1 MSEAAL
7 DSVTRQAGGRIVA
20 ALAARFR
27 DLDVAEEAFAEACV
41 QAAEAWPAQGM
52 PRDPAAWLYRVA
64 EHRALDALRKQRT
77 HERLAPEPPNPERSA
92 EDAMIDDAR
101 LIPDERLRLIFV
113 CCHPAVAV
121 EARAALTLRLV
132 CGLSVAEIARA
143 FLVSEPALSQRL
155 LRAKRKIAE
164 AGVPFEVPGPELWT
178 DRLQAVFSTLEV
190 AYAKAHEDAA
200 GTGPRAGYA
209 SEMLELTHVLAQM
222 LPEEPDALALA
233 ALVRYAE
240 ARRPA
245 RLDARGVMVP
255 LSEQDPALW
264 RRPMIAEADAYLER
278 ATALQAPGPR
288 VLQAAVH
295 GIWCTRRN
303 LAEPPPWRQVLALYD
318 ALLAQRDDVIVRLNR
333 AVALA
338 EVAGAEVALS
348 EVDALGGDTL
358 KSFLPYHAV
367 RADLLRRL
375 GRIEEARAAYDA
387 ALALDPPSAER
398 LWLTLRR
405 DSMAERAGEAM
416 KAARKG

>member
-1 MSEAAL
+1 MREAAL
-7 DSVTRQAGGRIVA
+7 ESVARQAGGRIVA

-27 DLDVAEEAFAEACV
+27 DLDIAEEAFAEACV
-41 QAAEAWPAQGM
+41 QAAEAWPSRGM
-52 PRDPAAWLYRVA
+52 PRDPTAWLYRVA
-64 EHRALDALRKQRT
+64 EHRALDALRKRRT
-77 HERLAPEPPNPERSA
+77 RERLTPDPPDPEPTA
-92 EDAMIDDAR
+92 EDAMADDAR

-143 FLVSEPALSQRL
+143 FLVSEPTLSQRL

-164 AGVPFEVPGPELWT
+164 AGVPFEVPGPELWSE
-178 DRLQAVFSTLEV
+178 RLQAVFSTLEV
-190 AYAKAHEDAA
+190 AYSKAHEDAA

-209 SEMLELTHVLAQM
+209 SEMLELTRVLAEM
-222 LPEEPDALALA
+222 LPEEPEALALA

-245 RLDARGVMVP
+245 RLDAQGMMVP

-264 RRPMIAEADAYLER
+264 RRPMIAEADDYLER
-278 ATALQAPGPR
+278 ATALRPPGPR

-295 GIWCTRRN
+295 GVWCTRRS
-303 LAEPPPWRQVLALYD
+303 LVEPPPWREVLALYD
-318 ALLAQRDDVIVRLNR
+318 ALLAQRDDPIVRLNR

-338 EVAGAEVALS
+338 EVMGAEAALS
-348 EVDALGGDTL
+348 EIDALGSDTL
-358 KSFLPYHAV
+358 ESFLPYHAV

-375 GRIEEARAAYDA
+375 GRIGEARAAYDA

-398 LWLTLRR
+398 LWLMSRR
-405 DSMAERAGEAM
+405 GSA
-416 KAARKG
+416 

>member
-1 MSEAAL
+1 MGEATL
-7 DSVTRQAGGRIVA
+7 ESVTRHAGGRIVA

-27 DLDVAEEAFAEACV
+27 DLDIAEDAFAEACV
-41 QAAEAWPAQGM
+41 QAAEAWPTQGM

-77 HERLAPEPPNPERSA
+77 RERLAPNPPDPEPSA
-92 EDAMIDDAR
+92 EDAMVNDAR

-143 FLVSEPALSQRL
+143 FLLSEPALSQRL

-164 AGVPFEVPGPELWT
+164 ARVPFEVPGPELWT
-178 DRLQAVFSTLEV
+178 ERLQAVFSTLEV

-209 SEMLELTHVLAQM
+209 TEMLELTGVLAQM
-222 LPEEPDALALA
+222 LPEEPEALALA
-233 ALVRYAE
+233 AMVRYAE

-245 RLDARGVMVP
+245 RLDTGGVMIP

-278 ATALQAPGPR
+278 ATTLRAPGPR

-295 GIWCTRRN
+295 GVWCTRES
-303 LAEPPPWRQVLALYD
+303 LADPPPWREVLVLYD
-318 ALLAQRDDVIVRLNR
+318 ALLAQRDDPIVRLNR

-338 EVAGAEVALS
+338 EVKGAEAALH
-348 EVDALGGDTL
+348 EVDALSGDTL

-375 GRIEEARAAYDA
+375 GRSGEARAAYDA

-405 DSMAERAGEAM
+405 NAG
-416 KAARKG
+416 

>member
-1 MSEAAL
+1 MREAAL
-7 DSVTRQAGGRIVA
+7 ENVARQAGGRIVA

-27 DLDVAEEAFAEACV
+27 DLDIAEEAFAEACV
-41 QAAEAWPAQGM
+41 QAAEAWPSRGM
-52 PRDPAAWLYRVA
+52 PRDPTAWLYRVA

-77 HERLAPEPPNPERSA
+77 RERLAPDPPDPEPTA
-92 EDAMIDDAR
+92 EDTMADDAR

-143 FLVSEPALSQRL
+143 FLVSEPTLSQRL

-164 AGVPFEVPGPELWT
+164 AGVPFEVPGPELWSE
-178 DRLQAVFSTLEV
+178 RLQAVFSTLEV
-190 AYAKAHEDAA
+190 AYSKAHEDAA

-209 SEMLELTHVLAQM
+209 SEMLELTRVLAEM
-222 LPEEPDALALA
+222 LPEEPEALALA

-245 RLDARGVMVP
+245 RLTAQGVMVP

-264 RRPMIAEADAYLER
+264 RRPMIAEADGYLER
-278 ATALQAPGPR
+278 ATALRPPGPR

-295 GIWCTRRN
+295 GVWCTRRS
-303 LAEPPPWRQVLALYD
+303 LAGPPPWREVLALYD
-318 ALLAQRDDVIVRLNR
+318 ALLAQRDDAVVRLNR

-338 EVAGAEVALS
+338 EVMGAEAALS
-348 EVDALGGDTL
+348 EIDALGSDTL
-358 KSFLPYHAV
+358 RSFLPYHAV

-375 GRIEEARAAYDA
+375 GRIGEARAAYDA

-398 LWLTLRR
+398 LWLVSRR
-405 DSMAERAGEAM
+405 ESA
-416 KAARKG
+416 

>member
-7 DSVTRQAGGRIVA
+7 GTVTRQAGGRIVA

-27 DLDVAEEAFAEACV
+27 DLDIAEEAFAEACV

-77 HERLAPEPPNPERSA
+77 RERLAPDSADPEPSA

-143 FLVSEPALSQRL
+143 FLLSEPALSQRL

-164 AGVPFEVPGPELWT
+164 AGVPFDVPGPELWT
-178 DRLQAVFSTLEV
+178 ERLQAVISTLEV
-190 AYAKAHEDAA
+190 AYSKAHEDAA

-209 SEMLELTHVLAQM
+209 AEMLELTRVLGEM
-222 LPEEPDALALA
+222 LPAEPEALALA
-233 ALVRYAE
+233 AMVRYAE

-278 ATALQAPGPR
+278 ASAVRAPGPR

-295 GIWCTRRN
+295 GVWCARRG
-303 LAEPPPWRQVLALYD
+303 LDEPPPWPKVLALYD
-318 ALLAQRDDVIVRLNR
+318 ALLTQRDDPIVRLNR

-338 EVAGAEVALS
+338 EVAGAKDALS
-348 EVDALGGDTL
+348 EVDGLSSDAL

-375 GRIEEARAAYDA
+375 GRSAEARAAYDA
-387 ALALDPPSAER
+387 ALALEPTSAER

-405 DSMAERAGEAM
+405 GSA
-416 KAARKG
+416 